1 MHGQGGDY
9 KDLVVFLAAAGVI
22 VPLVNRLKISPV
34 LGFLAAGVLLGP
46 DGLGRFAHA
55 LPWLSWLTIG
65 DPDQLAQ
72 LSELG
77 VAFLLFMIGLEL
89 SWERLRAMRRLV
101 FGLGMMQVVVCT
113 AVLAC
118 GFLLMGQTLASAVV
132 LGMGLALSSTAVVMP
147 VLAERGR
154 LKGTVGRS
162 TFAILLAQDLSVAPI
177 LITVTVLAALAQ
189 QGGALDAAVLGRAL
203 FTLVPAALGLG
214 LMVLLGRVVLRP
226 MFRSVAKARKVDQGG
241 ELFVAASL
249 LVVVGAGLAAQAS
262 GLSMSIGALLAGV
275 LLAETEFRREVE
287 VSIEPFKGLLLGVFF
302 VGVGLGLDVDAIA
315 ADPVG
320 VFGLALALTV
330 VKTGVIF
337 GLARVW
343 GLGARPALETALVLA
358 PAGEFAFVIFATG
371 LVEGL
376 APPQLT
382 NTVALSATVSIFS
395 IPLLAMLG
403 QRLARKTA
411 PDGER
416 LPDLPTPEAMDGAV
430 IIVGFGRVGRL
441 IGEMLKEHDQAFIAL
456 DTDPGIVS
464 AGRRDGFDVFY
475 GDAGRRE
482 MLQHCGVQSTRALIV
497 TMDAPTKVDEVV
509 TAARSMREDLILI
522 ARARDDQHAMRLYGL
537 GVTDAVPETT
547 EASLQ
552 LAENTL
558 VDLGVPMGLVLTSI
572 HERRDQFRKA
582 FQAATPIERRNR
594 PSRALRRTVRPAKTA
609 PSPD

>member
-1 MHGQGGDY
+1 M
-9 KDLVVFLAAAGVI
+9 
-22 VPLVNRLKISPV
+22 
-34 LGFLAAGVLLGP
+34 
-46 DGLGRFAHA
+46 
-55 LPWLSWLTIG
+55 
-65 DPDQLAQ
+65 
-72 LSELG
+72 
-77 VAFLLFMIGLEL
+77 
-89 SWERLRAMRRLV
+89 
-101 FGLGMMQVVVCT
+101 
-113 AVLAC
+113 
-118 GFLLMGQTLASAVV
+118 
-132 LGMGLALSSTAVVMP
+132 
-147 VLAERGR
+147 
-154 LKGTVGRS
+154 
-162 TFAILLAQDLSVAPI
+162 
-177 LITVTVLAALAQ
+177 
-189 QGGALDAAVLGRAL
+189 
-203 FTLVPAALGLG
+203 
-214 LMVLLGRVVLRP
+214 
-226 MFRSVAKARKVDQGG
+226 
-241 ELFVAASL
+241 
-249 LVVVGAGLAAQAS
+249 
-262 GLSMSIGALLAGV
+262 
-275 LLAETEFRREVE
+275 
-287 VSIEPFKGLLLGVFF
+287 LGVFF
-302 VGVGLGLDVDAIA
+302 VGVGLGLDLDAIA

-337 GLARVW
+337 SLARFW

-358 PAGEFAFVIFATG
+358 PAGEFALVVFATG

-416 LPDLPTPEAMDGAV
+416 LPDLPPEAMDGAV

-441 IGEMLKEHDQAFIAL
+441 IGEMLKEHDQTFIAL

-482 MLQHCGVQSTRALIV
+482 MLQHCGVHSTRALIV

-558 VDLGVPMGLVLTSI
+558 VDLGVPMGLVLASI

-594 PSRALRRTVRPAKTA
+594 PSRALRQTVRPARVD
-609 PSPD
+609 PNQD